1 MIKITRN
8 QAKKVKSSRININSF
23 EEKATIVYNTIVKS
37 QIEYANSSDLNIIK
51 KKFKIATTPF
61 NYYCRL

>member
-37 QIEYANSSDLNIIK
+37 QIEYANSSDLNLIK
-51 KKFKIATTPF
+51 KEVQNCNNPI
-61 NYYCRL
+61 

>member
-8 QAKKVKSSRININSF
+8 QAKKLKSSRININSF

-51 KKFKIATTPF
+51 KEIQNCNNPI
-61 NYYCRL
+61 

>member
-23 EEKATIVYNTIVKS
+23 EEKATIIYNTIVKS

-51 KKFKIATTPF
+51 KEIQNCNNPI
-61 NYYCRL
+61 

>member
-37 QIEYANSSDLNIIK
+37 QIEYANSSDLNLIK
-51 KKFKIATTPF
+51 KEIQNCNNPI
-61 NYYCRL
+61 

>member
-51 KKFKIATTPF
+51 KENQNCNNPI
-61 NYYCRL
+61 

>member
-51 KKFKIATTPF
+51 KEIQNCNNPI
-61 NYYCRL
+61 